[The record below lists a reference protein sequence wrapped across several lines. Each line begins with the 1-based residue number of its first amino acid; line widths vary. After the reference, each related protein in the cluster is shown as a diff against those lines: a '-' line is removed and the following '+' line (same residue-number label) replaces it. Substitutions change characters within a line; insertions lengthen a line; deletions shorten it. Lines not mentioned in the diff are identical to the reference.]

1 MRSWGY
7 TRRAGPC
14 PSFPRPIASRGP
26 EAVLSA
32 ALGRRRSTA
41 GGGFYRQFAHY
52 LKPPNERVVGCSQ
65 PFPTGPEAS
74 RCNASGSVGRWR
86 AILPLLTSLRGRVP
100 NRARR
105 SLPDMRR
112 SPPQALQ
119 ALLQA
124 DDDAAREHAWDDFI
138 AEFSRLILHV
148 TRSQTD
154 SYDVAMDRYSFV
166 LERLREGD
174 FRRLRTYAADGRGKF
189 STWLV
194 VVVRRLCADE
204 ARRRY
209 GRDRGTS
216 TDRRGRRDLV
226 DLVGSEID
234 VNLLPDT
241 AAALPSDAISA
252 HELQEALAGD
262 APAAGRIRSAPS
274 QAALP
279 G

>member
-1 MRSWGY
+1 
-7 TRRAGPC
+7 
-14 PSFPRPIASRGP
+14 
-26 EAVLSA
+26 
-32 ALGRRRSTA
+32 
-41 GGGFYRQFAHY
+41 
-52 LKPPNERVVGCSQ
+52 
-65 PFPTGPEAS
+65 
-74 RCNASGSVGRWR
+74 
-86 AILPLLTSLRGRVP
+86 
-100 NRARR
+100 
-105 SLPDMRR
+105 MRR

-124 DDDAAREHAWDDFI
+124 DDDAAREDAWDEFI

-166 LERLREGD
+166 IERLREGD

-189 STWLV
+189 TTWLV

-209 GRDRGTS
+209 GRDRSAS
-216 TDRRGRRDLV
+216 TDRRGRRELV

-241 AAALPSDAISA
+241 ATALPSDAISA
-252 HELQEALAGD
+252 HELQEALSVALQQLDPSDRLILKLRFQDDVSVAEIARMLSLPSVFHVYRRLNGIYDRLRVTLRGLGVED
-262 APAAGRIRSAPS
+262 AAS
-274 QAALP
+274 
-279 G
+279 

>member
-1 MRSWGY
+1 
-7 TRRAGPC
+7 
-14 PSFPRPIASRGP
+14 
-26 EAVLSA
+26 
-32 ALGRRRSTA
+32 
-41 GGGFYRQFAHY
+41 
-52 LKPPNERVVGCSQ
+52 
-65 PFPTGPEAS
+65 
-74 RCNASGSVGRWR
+74 
-86 AILPLLTSLRGRVP
+86 
-100 NRARR
+100 
-105 SLPDMRR
+105 MRR

-148 TRSQTD
+148 NRSQTD

-252 HELQEALAGD
+252 HELQEALA
-262 APAAGRIRSAPS
+262 
-274 QAALP
+274 AALQQLDP
-279 G
+279 SDRLVLKLRFQDDVSVAEIARMLSLPSVFHVYRRLNGIYDRLRAALRSLGVEDAAS